1 MKTVLTI
8 CIALC
13 ACLQGN
19 GQYYLRGEIRDEQ
32 KNPISNVKIR
42 LQSSEYLYYSGSMG
56 GFGITIP
63 RLIDTMTIVADG
75 FYSNTVAVN
84 ADKYQT
90 ITLKARFAPP
100 PKPSN
105 RLLSLTK
112 NLSSEMRNRWT
123 VGAETYSSLLEN
135 PFIPADEYPETGFA
149 ISTKLHIVISGAL

>member
-1 MKTVLTI
+1 
-8 CIALC
+8 
-13 ACLQGN
+13 
-19 GQYYLRGEIRDEQ
+19 
-32 KNPISNVKIR
+32 
-42 LQSSEYLYYSGSMG
+42 
-56 GFGITIP
+56 
-63 RLIDTMTIVADG
+63 MTIVADG

-135 PFIPADEYPETGFA
+135 PFIPAEEYPETGFA
-149 ISTKLHIVISGAL
+149 ININKASYSNIRRL